1 LWSRHTPM
9 ITASRRFMGFGKGAS
24 HHNGVGPAGERLA
37 NIPAFAHPAVGDDRD
52 KAGSFFEIGVAR
64 GRAIDGGRNLRHAKA
79 EDPARSASCSRP
91 DSHQNRG
98 RSTAHALERH
108 IVADG
113 VANDHGTPNFPTES
127 SEIE

>member
-1 LWSRHTPM
+1 RITCAHSAHASSDGADQILAAVVHFGGTEQDLFQRSGRANSDPGPAREIRMWSRHTPM

-64 GRAIDGGRNLRHAKA
+64 GRAIDGCR
-79 EDPARSASCSRP
+79 
-91 DSHQNRG
+91 
-98 RSTAHALERH
+98 
-108 IVADG
+108 
-113 VANDHGTPNFPTES
+113 
-127 SEIE
+127 